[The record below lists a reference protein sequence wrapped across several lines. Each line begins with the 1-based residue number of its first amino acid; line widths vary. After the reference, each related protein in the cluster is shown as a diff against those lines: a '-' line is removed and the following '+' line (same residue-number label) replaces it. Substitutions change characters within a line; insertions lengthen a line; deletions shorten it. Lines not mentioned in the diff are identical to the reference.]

1 MHKTWK
7 TQTFTVTESSEL
19 VNSNKFILYKY
30 DIHMKYI

>member
-7 TQTFTVTESSEL
+7 TQTFTVTESGEL
-19 VNSNKFILYKY
+19 VNYNKFILYKY